1 MDKNYTLSV
10 GVLLVL
16 LSAFLYNSQQGWQRI
31 SKLLGTGIL
40 ILSPQC
46 PGIGV
51 AIDCTTYKCGQNYTV
66 EILSIDPL
74 AIYLN
79 NFLDDAEIRYLLA
92 LGENIYRP
100 SEVVSHSGNVVNTTV
115 RSSESAFLPADD
127 VVCKCLI
134 SRMKSLLGNVQH
146 EHVESL
152 QMVRYAASGDR
163 YRLHTDWSVA
173 AKNNT
178 DEASGNPRQSRRLGT
193 ILVYLEDSCTG
204 GETYFPLLNGVS
216 DSADGDKFA
225 VAKQGQGLLVRPKR
239 GNGVF
244 WNNIHANGTG
254 DDRVVHAGLP
264 IKSGV
269 KVGLN
274 MWSTYYFDAPLVGG

>member
-1 MDKNYTLSV
+1 MSTLQSHDYNGYAYNCFVSALGLFQKNVQILM
-10 GVLLVL
+10 
-16 LSAFLYNSQQGWQRI
+16 SAFLYNRQEGWQRI
-31 SKLLGTGIL
+31 SKLG
-40 ILSPQC
+40 
-46 PGIGV
+46 PGIPF
-51 AIDCTTYKCGQNYTV
+51 KCDQNYTA

-79 NFLDDAEIRYLLA
+79 NFLNDAEIRYLLA
-92 LGENIYRP
+92 LGENIYKP
-100 SEVVSHSGNVVNTTV
+100 SEVASHSGIIVNTTV
-115 RSSESAFLPADD
+115 RSSESAFLPEDD
-127 VVCKCLI
+127 VVCNCLI

-152 QMVRYAASGDR
+152 QMVKYAAGGDR

-178 DEASGNPRQSRRLGT
+178 DEASGKPRQSRRLGT
-193 ILVYLEDSCTG
+193 IFVYLEDSCTG
-204 GETYFPLLNGVS
+204 GETYFPLLTGVS
-216 DSADGDKFA
+216 DGADGEKFA
-225 VAKQGQGLLVRPKR
+225 VAKQGGGLLVRPKR

-244 WNNIHANGTG
+244 WNNIHSNGTG

-269 KVGLN
+269 KIGLN
-274 MWSTYYFDAPLVGG
+274 MWSTYYFDSPVVGGY